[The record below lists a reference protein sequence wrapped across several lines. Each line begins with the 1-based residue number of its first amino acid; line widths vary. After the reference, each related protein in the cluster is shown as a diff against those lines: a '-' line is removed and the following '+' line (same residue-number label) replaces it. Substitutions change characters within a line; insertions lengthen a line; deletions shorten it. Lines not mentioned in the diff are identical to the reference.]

1 MRELKDHIVEADL
14 PQNQLTIEVTDEPG
28 AGGANHRYE
37 ITGFDTGLNPSRTD
51 KDGYASGFSRML
63 VIFQNGP
70 IKEAGVNGITQEAL
84 LAIVIDRLRSFQEGP
99 FPSDE
104 NSIAL
109 IHCGVAL
116 DALKSRTCNRLARGV
131 EGQTKA

>member
-1 MRELKDHIVEADL
+1 MRKLKDHIVEGDL
-14 PQNQLTIEVTDEPG
+14 PQNQVVIQVTDEPG

-37 ITGFDTGLNPSRTD
+37 IRGFNNRSNPSANEVDT
-51 KDGYASGFSRML
+51 FHCW
-63 VIFQNGP
+63 VPIVFQNGP
-70 IKEAGVNGITQEAL
+70 IQEAGVNGITQEVL
-84 LAIVIDRLRSFQEGP
+84 LAIVIDRLRNFQKGP

-116 DALKSRTCNRLARGV
+116 DALKSRTRNRLARGV
-131 EGQTKA
+131 EGQTKK